1 MGSVV
6 FWWLTEGDVT
16 AIVMLLISEGE
27 KPQGI
32 STPSPPI
39 STHRVV
45 QITRNPL
52 KIQRPKLCH
61 RSAAVIN

>member
-1 MGSVV
+1 
-6 FWWLTEGDVT
+6 LTEGDVT
-16 AIVMLLISEGE
+16 GTVMLLISEGE

-32 STPSPPI
+32 STPSPLV

-45 QITRNPL
+45 EITRNPL

-61 RSAAVIN
+61 RSTAVIN